1 MRLNGNE
8 ISIVR
13 GESFSIDRT
22 IVNRDGSPYIVSNR
36 LRNPHILITVADNA
50 FLSKASKVYKYFLS
64 LADAPLFTV
73 TNPVD
78 IKKTSQD
85 GNVEEFPN
93 DLTLHYSH
101 GYWLFEDEAFGT
113 SPRQDLPGP
122 EYGKPHTM
130 YLNGERFSTV
140 YCRGYNEIEFSRPS
154 ATTGADIFK
163 CEENNGPEWSFDE
176 YSTLQSGEV
185 SVEVN
190 NDELSFIDVYEDGQI
205 IAMNPKDAI
214 FYLDKNGATQYKYWV
229 PQSETVDSI
238 GKWLDYKFRFVKTF
252 NSNVTN
258 QWEPKTYYYSI
269 ELVSGEDPENGLYD
283 DVNIILP
290 ASKLNVLSNLKGG
303 LR

>member
-8 ISIVR
+8 ITIVR

-22 IVNRDGSPYIVSNR
+22 IVNRDGSPYIISNR

-101 GYWLFEDEAFGT
+101 KYWLFEDEVFDA
-113 SPRQDLPGP
+113 SPQQGLPGP

-130 YLNGERFSTV
+130 YLNGERFSTAR
-140 YCRGYNEIEFSRPS
+140 CWGLNAIEFSRPS
-154 ATTGADIFK
+154 ATIGLDIFK
-163 CEENNGPEWSFDE
+163 CIENNGSEWGFDE
-176 YSTLQSGEV
+176 LSMLQSGEV

-190 NDELSFIDVYEDGQI
+190 NDELHFIDVYEDDDI
-205 IAMNPKDAI
+205 IAIAPNDAI
-214 FYLDKNGATQYKYWV
+214 FYLDKDGSIQYKYWV
-229 PQSETVDSI
+229 PLSETEGST

-252 NSNVTN
+252 NSTVTN

-283 DVNIILP
+283 DVSVILP